1 MFNLKAQTLPD
12 TLLLDLDGTLV
23 DSAPDLAAAVDAML
37 AELERPAAGLEKT
50 RLWVGNG
57 ARKLVERALADAF
70 GESVSA
76 EAELL
81 ERAESLFFRAY
92 HSCNGHHSRLYPGVM
107 RFLET
112 ARARGCWL
120 AIVTNKPAEFTL
132 PLLERLELAPFFGAT
147 VSGDSLVDHHGTV
160 IRKPAAGHLKLAL
173 DRLGTSA
180 ESTWMIGDSE
190 SDIVG
195 ARNLGV
201 PSVAVTYGYSQGTP
215 VADYGP
221 DQLVDDLTQLL

>member
-1 MFNLKAQTLPD
+1 MFNPQTQTLPD

-23 DSAPDLAAAVDAML
+23 DSIPDLAGAVDAML
-37 AELERPAAGLEKT
+37 AELACPVAGIEKT

-57 ARKLVERALADAF
+57 TRKLVERALADAF
-70 GESVSA
+70 GDMGSA
-76 EAELL
+76 QPGFL
-81 ERAESLFFRAY
+81 EQAESLFFRAY

-112 ARARGCWL
+112 ARARGSRL

-132 PLLERLELAPFFGAT
+132 PLLERLGLAPFFEAT
-147 VSGDSLVDHHGTV
+147 VSGDSLVDHTGTV
-160 IRKPAAGHLKLAL
+160 IRKPAAGHLQLAL
-173 DRLGTSA
+173 DRLATTTESA
-180 ESTWMIGDSE
+180 WMIGDSE

-195 ARNLGV
+195 ARNLGI
-201 PSVAVTYGYSQGTP
+201 PSVAVTYGYSQGRA
-215 VADYGP
+215 VADFGP

>member
-1 MFNLKAQTLPD
+1 MTLPN

-37 AELERPAAGLEKT
+37 VELGRPPAGLDRT

-70 GESVSA
+70 DPATPADTGFVDH
-76 EAELL
+76 
-81 ERAESLFFRAY
+81 AESFFYRAY
-92 HSCNGHHSRLYPGVM
+92 HACNGHHSQLYAGVIA
-107 RFLET
+107 FLE
-112 ARARGCWL
+112 AAHSRGCSM
-120 AIVTNKPAEFTL
+120 AIVTNKPAEFTE
-132 PLLERLELAPFFGAT
+132 PLLAQLSMVHFFGA
-147 VSGDSLVDHHGTV
+147 VISGDSLVGDDGTV
-160 IRKPAAGHLKLAL
+160 IRKPDPAHLQLAL
-173 DRLGTSA
+173 DRLGATTDSA
-180 ESTWMIGDSE
+180 WMIGDSG
-190 SDIVG
+190 SDILG

-221 DQLVDDLTQLL
+221 DRVVNDLTELL